1 MWRIARC
8 REQVGLF
15 EPSRGVVIIFGR
27 TSVRG
32 GANLVAQRTCQL
44 FTQHFSPPSSKAA
57 FPHQTLTSKWSHTQC
72 VKKLPEAHA

>member
-1 MWRIARC
+1 MRRIARC

-44 FTQHFSPPSSKAA
+44 FTQHFSPLH
-57 FPHQTLTSKWSHTQC
+57 FHIRL
-72 VKKLPEAHA
+72 LPQNGVTPNV

>member
-1 MWRIARC
+1 MQRIARC

-44 FTQHFSPPSSKAA
+44 FT
-57 FPHQTLTSKWSHTQC
+57 
-72 VKKLPEAHA
+72 